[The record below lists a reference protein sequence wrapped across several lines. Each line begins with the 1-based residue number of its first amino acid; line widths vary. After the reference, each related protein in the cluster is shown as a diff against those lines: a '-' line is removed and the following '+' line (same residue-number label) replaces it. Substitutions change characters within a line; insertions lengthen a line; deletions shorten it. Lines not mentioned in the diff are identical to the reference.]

1 MKTIDDLAEGVDA
14 GKQMDIILLDFS
26 KAFDKVPHQRLL
38 TKLHHYGIQGNP
50 QGTVIGP
57 LLFLRQW
64 TCDWQITFNPD
75 KCVVMHITRRKN
87 KWKTIYNLNGVNLA
101 EVKNTKYLGVSIS
114 NDLSWHDHIS
124 TTSSKAARSVGFL
137 RRNLC
142 ACPEEVRARM
152 YTTLV
157 RPIMEYAGAVWDPYQ
172 ARHTDKLERVQKQAA
187 RSVTNNYS
195 SREEGSMTAMLD
207 HLGWEP
213 LAVRRA
219 RARATLLY
227 KIINNVVEV
236 EFSQTIHQVDART
249 RGATRGSLRQ
259 IQVKTD
265 TYQNSFLPRTIT
277 TWNNIPSE
285 IKAAATVESSQS
297 SLRPEDL
304 TGRLH

>member
-1 MKTIDDLAEGVDA
+1 
-14 GKQMDIILLDFS
+14 
-26 KAFDKVPHQRLL
+26 
-38 TKLHHYGIQGNP
+38 
-50 QGTVIGP
+50 
-57 LLFLRQW
+57 
-64 TCDWQITFNPD
+64 
-75 KCVVMHITRRKN
+75 
-87 KWKTIYNLNGVNLA
+87 
-101 EVKNTKYLGVSIS
+101 
-114 NDLSWHDHIS
+114 
-124 TTSSKAARSVGFL
+124 
-137 RRNLC
+137 
-142 ACPEEVRARM
+142 
-152 YTTLV
+152 
-157 RPIMEYAGAVWDPYQ
+157 MEYAGAVWDPYQ
-172 ARHTDKLERVQKQAA
+172 AQHTDKLERVQKQAA
-187 RSVTNNYS
+187 RFVTNNYS

-236 EFSQTIHQVDART
+236 EFSQKIRQVDARN

-285 IKAAATVESSQS
+285 IKAAATVESFQS